1 MRVVVEGQD
10 HAGYPPLEVPLYVPL
25 KLTLDVLLPGD
36 NPLYRGRHEADLAVA
51 EDSRRGKGRARDKG
65 LGDLLLEARDPRGV
79 YGHVFGLLMNM
90 VQGRGCATRQV
101 ATGKKRGG
109 AGGGSVHVITAHTH
123 QAFCG

>member
-1 MRVVVEGQD
+1 
-10 HAGYPPLEVPLYVPL
+10 
-25 KLTLDVLLPGD
+25 
-36 NPLYRGRHEADLAVA
+36 
-51 EDSRRGKGRARDKG
+51 
-65 LGDLLLEARDPRGV
+65 
-79 YGHVFGLLMNM
+79 LMNM